1 MSLSQALNQFAQNL
15 GRYRRGISAEC
26 RQYHHHRYNDV
37 PAGVLGL
44 GLVLFTSLMTHSYPP
59 LYDSSYRQQSL
70 HPIKKRLGSCT
81 QHESNRSVTRRLTI
95 TARKWSHRR

>member
-15 GRYRRGISAEC
+15 GRY
-26 RQYHHHRYNDV
+26 
-37 PAGVLGL
+37 L
-44 GLVLFTSLMTHSYPP
+44 LFTSLMTHSYPP